1 MSNTNSSRP
10 ILPASSSE
18 FALPSSPSSAP
29 IQSTDEFNPLL
40 FRFRR
45 PSLLAFRHVSESR
58 LSSPLTTSFTS
69 PLTRSNLESASARD
83 KEPMWTDSSPS
94 SSENATPPIL
104 GSRCESND
112 SDSNM
117 KTSRPQTPPRN
128 SSSHSMEALGDPP
141 ERLSAARR
149 LSYPVRID
157 HRIPCC
163 PTEISISSS
172 PKTLA
177 FYILSLNLVQ
187 MRMKSNQKHNSSASL
202 RHFPSC
208 PRSLERHERHRTA
221 VDTPRR
227 LKKSLRER
235 THQATTATTTATHLH
250 SGYLLLATP
259 SVSASLAP
267 LPVVSR
273 VASTEMICLLTARA
287 VRWQWK

>member
-1 MSNTNSSRP
+1 MGESPHVEHNS

-18 FALPSSPSSAP
+18 FALPSSLSLAP
-29 IQSTDEFNPLL
+29 IQSTDEFNPVLT
-40 FRFRR
+40 RFRR
-45 PSLLAFRHVSESR
+45 PSL
-58 LSSPLTTSFTS
+58 
-69 PLTRSNLESASARD
+69 
-83 KEPMWTDSSPS
+83 
-94 SSENATPPIL
+94 
-104 GSRCESND
+104 
-112 SDSNM
+112 
-117 KTSRPQTPPRN
+117 
-128 SSSHSMEALGDPP
+128 
-141 ERLSAARR
+141 
-149 LSYPVRID
+149 
-157 HRIPCC
+157 
-163 PTEISISSS
+163 
-172 PKTLA
+172 A
-177 FYILSLNLVQ
+177 FYISSLNLVQ